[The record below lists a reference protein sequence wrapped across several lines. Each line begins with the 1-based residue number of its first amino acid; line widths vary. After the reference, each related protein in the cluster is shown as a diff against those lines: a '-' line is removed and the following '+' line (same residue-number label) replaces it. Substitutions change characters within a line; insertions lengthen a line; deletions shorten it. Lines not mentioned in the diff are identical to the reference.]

1 METQTLNSA
10 VFDTGLTVMLTCS
23 LALLS
28 IAVID
33 GGFELRRWW
42 KARRKNAAGK
52 VGQGAKNQEVTSP
65 QPSPHAEREKDTNQ

>member
-10 VFDTGLTVMLTCS
+10 VFDTGLTVLLTCS

-28 IAVID
+28 ITVID

-42 KARRKNAAGK
+42 KARRKNAATKAESGSNKGDSGK
-52 VGQGAKNQEVTSP
+52 
-65 QPSPHAEREKDTNQ
+65 